1 VYSFILFLTSIKMVL
16 AFQLPGKLQTIRKR
30 MFYWRAVYFY
40 RLAMQHDF
48 LNRK

>member
-1 VYSFILFLTSIKMVL
+1 MVL
-16 AFQLPGKLQTIRKR
+16 AFQLPGKLQVIRKR
-30 MFYWRAVYFY
+30 MFYWRAVYYY